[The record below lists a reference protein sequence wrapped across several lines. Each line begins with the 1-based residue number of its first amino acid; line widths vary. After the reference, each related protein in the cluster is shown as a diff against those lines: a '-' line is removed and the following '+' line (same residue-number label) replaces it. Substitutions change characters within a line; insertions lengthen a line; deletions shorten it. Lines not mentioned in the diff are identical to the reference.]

1 MPRSKTATRRSA
13 RPRFHRSAPG
23 RAASSRSAK
32 IPILCMSALCRGC
45 LFFHHSLSAFTIL
58 SRYFVARNNR
68 LIICLDN
75 FKVNLRSPIGLFDF
89 RSSHRNE
96 GKRKTAGKTGRQHVE
111 KEIDLISC
119 KMINRYS
126 AKQLRIPRARSEL
139 LPQVSPLFC
148 FISKRSLINQ
158 VEVRNISLLES
169 LSSAGASVG

>member
-13 RPRFHRSAPG
+13 MPRFHRSAPG

-75 FKVNLRSPIGLFDF
+75 FKVNLRSPIVLFDF

-96 GKRKTAGKTGRQHVE
+96 GKRKTAGKTGRRLSF
-111 KEIDLISC
+111 IIFLL
-119 KMINRYS
+119 
-126 AKQLRIPRARSEL
+126 AQLHAADFPGCRLRQFRNEFHGPRIFIRGGQFLDVL
-139 LPQVSPLFC
+139 LQFLHQ
-148 FISKRSLINQ
+148 FI
-158 VEVRNISLLES
+158 
-169 LSSAGASVG
+169 